1 MVLQIMPNIC
11 CLLKLY
17 VIVSYSEGA
26 VKPMFSRIVLMMTKK
41 CSSLE
46 DNNLDMIT
54 KISYFKEKPLNMKV
68 TKKIINNWQNTQ
80 GRQIFSDYI

>member
-1 MVLQIMPNIC
+1 
-11 CLLKLY
+11 
-17 VIVSYSEGA
+17 
-26 VKPMFSRIVLMMTKK
+26 MMTKK